1 LPALSHVARL
11 LFSLS
16 LFTSQLI
23 IVFFVLRGVVAAAAA
38 AAVGVAVDAAVALAA
53 LLLPLRSR
61 PAALAAASKTGDIA
75 MALACSDLGQK
86 AITFSAIQDA
96 AGQDVAAAAADDD
109 YVAVASGPGTQK
121 KKQRVEEKAREN
133 LVHANV
139 NWVTA
144 IIFEGVPDCSNYG

>member
-1 LPALSHVARL
+1 
-11 LFSLS
+11 
-16 LFTSQLI
+16 
-23 IVFFVLRGVVAAAAA
+23 
-38 AAVGVAVDAAVALAA
+38 VAVDWGVTLILAGTFDAAVALAA

-121 KKQRVEEKAREN
+121 KIKPIS
-133 LVHANV
+133 
-139 NWVTA
+139 VTS
-144 IIFEGVPDCSNYG
+144 E

>member
-1 LPALSHVARL
+1 M
-11 LFSLS
+11 
-16 LFTSQLI
+16 
-23 IVFFVLRGVVAAAAA
+23 RGVVAAAAA

-144 IIFEGVPDCSNYG
+144 IIFEGVPDCSYYG